1 MSTGSA
7 AAKDTIAPLYG
18 KDHPK
23 RIRGSYIVRF
33 HQGVDAARS
42 TEALVRKF
50 GLKPQQ
56 VLRSLGGFWGE
67 IPDARIEELRRDPAV
82 KYIEADVAIE
92 LQQPGV
98 VTQTSAPM
106 WLDRMDQRTLPLN
119 GSYSY
124 SVTGAGV
131 NIWIVDNGVDMYD
144 AELSGR
150 VSTTHQFSFNGQN
163 PHQTCSTTQ
172 DGGTHGTAMARFAA
186 GTTSGPAKGATVF
199 SARVN
204 VVGACKT
211 LSSAAAS
218 SAMEYIAD
226 YSPRPAVINYSAAKD
241 CSWIFCGNTVDDAVN
256 YAMGKGVTVVVSA
269 GNGNDD
275 QVPQNAC
282 GFSPAHVGGALTV
295 AASIQNT
302 DTLANYSNYGSC
314 VDLIAPV
321 AQGMGTSGAAALTSG
336 VAALHLQLYPS
347 AGAATVNAA
356 VLDRVTNGAIF
367 ALPSGTPNKLLYAPQ
382 LALNS
387 SIPGPVLIGP
397 SSYCSWSAFHT
408 GGQPPYTYQWK
419 RDGSIVTFAQAYS
432 VGPAGNSGFS
442 LELLVT
448 DAIGRTHTSFKSIA
462 INPSDYSFSCV
473 Q

>member
-131 NIWIVDNGVDMYD
+131 HIWIVDNGVDLYE

-150 VSTTHQFSFNGQN
+150 VSTNHQFSYNGQY
-163 PHQTCSTTQ
+163 PFQTCSTTLPK
-172 DGGTHGTAMARFAA
+172 GTHGTDMAKYAA
-186 GTTSGPAKGATVF
+186 GSVSGPAKQATIY

-204 VVGACKT
+204 QVGSCDN
-211 LSSAAAS
+211 LSSAAA
-218 SAMEYIAD
+218 AQAIEYIANN
-226 YSPRPAVINYSAAKD
+226 SPRPAVANLSFTQLCAGGS
-241 CSWIFCGNTVDDAVN
+241 CNTMDDAVN
-256 YAMGKGVTVVVSA
+256 YAIASGITVVAAA
-269 GNGNDD
+269 GNAGYL
-275 QVPQNAC
+275 AC
-282 GFSPAHVGGALTV
+282 NFSPGRVGGALTV
-295 AASIQNT
+295 GASIQNT
-302 DTLANYSNYGSC
+302 DYIAPYSNYGSC
-314 VDLIAPV
+314 VDLLAPV
-321 AQGMGTSGAAALTSG
+321 EYGMGTSGATALTSG
-336 VAALHLQLYPS
+336 VAALHLSLYPA
-347 AGAATVNAA
+347 AGAANVNAA
-356 VLDRVTNGAIF
+356 ILDKVTNGALVN
-367 ALPSGTPNKLLYAPQ
+367 LPGGTPNKLLYGPQ

-387 SIPGPVLIGP
+387 SIPGPSLIGP
-397 SSYCSWSAFHT
+397 STYCSWSAFHT

-419 RDGSIVTFAQAYS
+419 RDGSIVTFAQSYS
-432 VGPAGNSGFS
+432 VGPAGNNGFS

-462 INPSDYSFSCV
+462 INPSDYSFSCM
-473 Q
+473 